1 MRACVCLQRG
11 MENRQKHTDQAY
23 RPRGSRSG
31 KGRVCPCIQTI
42 CVIYCRL
49 AKQCVRV
56 SACVFVCVWQ
66 SNIHY
71 HSWLITHS
79 HGHTHTLMY
88 IHTAGTQC
96 VVRDS
101 KGKMTVR
108 RQWGSSWETRLILL
122 PLFPSVSLSPSLIS
136 LWLHVALSVP
146 QQSFHTLFDCRQHH
160 VSH

>member
-1 MRACVCLQRG
+1 MQTKREQEWERQSVSLYPDYLRDILPSGQTVCACLCLCVCMCLTVQYPLSF
-11 MENRQKHTDQAY
+11 MAHHTL
-23 RPRGSRSG
+23 PR
-31 KGRVCPCIQTI
+31 
-42 CVIYCRL
+42 
-49 AKQCVRV
+49 
-56 SACVFVCVWQ
+56 
-66 SNIHY
+66 
-71 HSWLITHS
+71 THT
-79 HGHTHTLMY
+79 HTHTLTY

-108 RQWGSSWETRLILL
+108 RQWRSSWETRLILL